1 MKHALFFFAGLTLS
15 LFASAQVSSGSAQ
28 ASSFDGQDHI
38 KITAA
43 KDTLHI
49 NFKDKSFTLNNIRD
63 LDSCLKKNIPEM
75 TLPVIDLETFADMTP
90 EYHRAIIIIL
100 DKYRCPVVSERIV
113 SSGAGKFKVQARM
126 IDDTH

>member
-1 MKHALFFFAGLTLS
+1 MKHTLLFFAGLTLS
-15 LFASAQVSSGSAQ
+15 LFASAQAG
-28 ASSFDGQDHI
+28 SFDNQDHI
-38 KITAA
+38 KIRAA

-49 NFKDKSFTLNNIRD
+49 NFKDKSFTLNNIHD

-90 EYHRAIIIIL
+90 EYHRAIIVLL

-113 SSGAGKFKVQARM
+113 SSGAGKLKTQVRM
-126 IDDTH
+126 MDNNH

>member
-1 MKHALFFFAGLTLS
+1 MKHALVFFTCLALS
-15 LFASAQVSSGSAQ
+15 LCAFAQ
-28 ASSFDGQDHI
+28 ASSFDNQDHI

-49 NFKDKSFTLNNIRD
+49 NFKDKSFTLSNIRD

-75 TLPVIDLETFADMTP
+75 ILPVIDLETFADMTP

-100 DKYRCPVVSERIV
+100 DKYRCPVVSEKVV
-113 SSGAGKFKVQARM
+113 SSGSGKPKVRFRM
-126 IDDTH
+126 IDNTH